1 MGLPGDDGSGDVR
14 MTLDTFPT
22 AAAAALGLAGLVAG
36 GLIARVRLAPGGP
49 VDMPRWT
56 ARLPMLALGG
66 AVLGVWS
73 GLGHASPAGAILS
86 ALFGWQLLL
95 IAVVDAEHFWLPD
108 RLTFPLAATG
118 LVAAAL
124 LEEHR
129 LVDAVIGASAG
140 FAVLWALAVAYRRVR
155 GRDGL
160 GGGDPFLLG
169 AIGAWVGWEGLPA
182 VLLWAGLAGLSV
194 VAGRAAGGRPLSAA
208 DRLPFGV
215 FLAIGGWLTWSLG
228 PLVG

>member
-1 MGLPGDDGSGDVR
+1 
-14 MTLDTFPT
+14 MTLDTVPT
-22 AAAAALGLAGLVAG
+22 AAAAGLGLAGLVAG
-36 GLIARVRLAPGGP
+36 ALIARVRLAPGDS
-49 VDMPRWT
+49 VDVPPRA

-73 GLGHASPAGAILS
+73 GLGQPSTAAAILT

-95 IAVVDAEHFWLPD
+95 IALVDAEHFWLPD

-118 LVAAAL
+118 LIAAAL

-129 LVDAVIGASAG
+129 LVDAVIGATAG
-140 FAVLWALAVAYRRVR
+140 FAALWALAVAYRRLR
-155 GRDGL
+155 GREGL

-215 FLAIGGWLTWSLG
+215 LLAIGGWLTWSLG
-228 PLVG
+228 PLSG